1 MLVTPKNGTA
11 WLMLFGLLNRA
22 GYRSIGRMVSC
33 LNMTDYRQYFPSLAE
48 GRPGAK
54 TVFFDGAAG
63 TQICARS
70 LERMNEAKLDENA
83 NFGGAFETS
92 QRAGELVRKTRE
104 AAARF
109 FNAWHAREIVF
120 GQNMTT
126 LTLAMARTFGRRL
139 KAGDEIVLTRMD
151 HDANVAPWLS
161 LAEDLGLTVK
171 WLDFS
176 TETYDYELG
185 QLDDLL
191 TARTK
196 LVAVNYASNVI
207 GTINDVRA
215 ITARAQEAG
224 ALVFVDAVQYAPH
237 GVIDVRA
244 IGCDFLVCSAYKF
257 YGPHAGILWGK
268 LDLLEELDPY
278 KVRTAP
284 AHPPDKFETGTKSR
298 EGIAGVLGAIE
309 HLQML
314 GMAAI
319 VEYEAGLTRRL
330 IDGLRGMKG
339 LRIHGKGYEGRV
351 PTLALTV
358 EGKSPAEVAKVMAGH
373 GINVWNGH
381 NYGWEPVRRLGL
393 LESGGIVRVSLAR
406 YNTAAEVDLF
416 LERLGELALGSC
428 S

>member
-1 MLVTPKNGTA
+1 
-11 WLMLFGLLNRA
+11 
-22 GYRSIGRMVSC
+22 
-33 LNMTDYRQYFPSLAE
+33 
-48 GRPGAK
+48 
-54 TVFFDGAAG
+54 
-63 TQICARS
+63 
-70 LERMNEAKLDENA
+70 MNEAMLDENA

-92 QRAGELVRKTRE
+92 QRAGELVRKTR
-104 AAARF
+104 AALAEF
-109 FNAWHAREIVF
+109 FNARDAREIVF

-126 LTLAMARTFGRRL
+126 LTLAMARTLGRRL

-176 TETYDYELG
+176 TDTYDYELG
-185 QLDDLL
+185 QLEDLL

-207 GTINDVRA
+207 GTMNDVRA
-215 ITARAQEAG
+215 ITARAQAAG

-237 GVIDVRA
+237 GAIDVQA

-268 LDLLEELDPY
+268 LDVLEELEPY

-284 AHPPDKFETGTKSR
+284 AHAPDKYETGTKSR
-298 EGIAGVLGAIE
+298 ESIAGVLGAVE
-309 HLQML
+309 HLQAV

-319 VEYEAGLTRRL
+319 VEHEAALTRRL
-330 IDGLRGMKG
+330 MDGLRAMKRV
-339 LRIHGKGYEGRV
+339 RIHGKGNEGRV
-351 PTLALTV
+351 PTLALTL
-358 EGKSPAEVAKVMAGH
+358 EGRSPAEVARVMAGH
-373 GINVWNGH
+373 RINVWNGH

-393 LESGGIVRVSLAR
+393 LESGGIVRVSLAQ
-406 YNTAAEVDLF
+406 YNTLGEVDYF
-416 LERLGELALGSC
+416 LERLGELADDGAAKQRQ
-428 S
+428 

>member
-1 MLVTPKNGTA
+1 VTA
-11 WLMLFGLLNRA
+11 
-22 GYRSIGRMVSC
+22 SILSR
-33 LNMTDYRQYFPSLAE
+33 TDYRQHFPSLAE
-48 GRPGAK
+48 GRPGAN

-70 LERMNEAKLDENA
+70 LERMNEAMLDENA

-92 QRAGELVRKTRE
+92 RRADELVKKTR
-104 AAARF
+104 AAVADF
-109 FNAWHAREIVF
+109 VHAFDPREIVF

-126 LTLAMARTFGRRL
+126 LTLAMARTLGRRL
-139 KAGDEIVLTRMD
+139 KAGDEIILTRMD

-185 QLDDLL
+185 QLDELL
-191 TARTK
+191 TPRTK

-207 GTINDVRA
+207 GTINDVRT
-215 ITARAQEAG
+215 ITARAKAAG

-237 GVIDVRA
+237 GVIDVQE

-257 YGPHAGILWGK
+257 YGPHYGILWGK
-268 LDLLEELDPY
+268 LDVLESLEPY

-284 AHPPDKFETGTKSR
+284 SYAPDKFETGTKSR
-298 EGIAGVLGAIE
+298 EAIAGVLGAVE
-309 HLQML
+309 HLQMI

-319 VEYEAGLTRRL
+319 VEYEAELTRRL
-330 IDGLRGMKG
+330 MDGLQRMKG
-339 LRIHGKGYEGRV
+339 VRIHGKGNEGRV
-351 PTLALTV
+351 PTLALTM
-358 EGKSPAEVAKVMAGH
+358 EGRSPAEVARALAGH
-373 GINVWNGH
+373 RINVWNGH

-393 LESGGIVRVSLAR
+393 LESGGIVRVSLAQ
-406 YNTAAEVDLF
+406 YNTAREVDYF
-416 LERLGELALGSC
+416 LDKLEELVGACEVLRSGQVCPARADFGRQSVRGY
-428 S
+428 